1 MGFSHEFTATAQ
13 IDAVIIAPLV
23 LATGAVF
30 AEDDIIATTDVV
42 AIVVPRFAT
51 ALDMFV
57 GSRQDDVTLTTQGLF
72 HQVQAGTAQGN

>member
-13 IDAVIIAPLV
+13 VGAVVIAPLA

-30 AEDDIIATTDVV
+30 AEDDILTAADVV
-42 AIVVPRFAT
+42 ATVVPHLAT
-51 ALDMFV
+51 ALDVHV
-57 GSRQDDVTLTTQGLF
+57 GSRQDDVTLTTQGLS